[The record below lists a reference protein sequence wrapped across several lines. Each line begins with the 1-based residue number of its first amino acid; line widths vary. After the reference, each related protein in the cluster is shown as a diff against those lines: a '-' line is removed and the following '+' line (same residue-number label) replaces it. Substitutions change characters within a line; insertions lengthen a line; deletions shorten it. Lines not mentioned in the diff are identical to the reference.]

1 MENLL
6 DALRSSDLQI
16 RLQAIQALIQHP
28 DPLSR
33 DDLFTCL
40 KSESVDERRLA
51 LQALTSL
58 IESFADPAILEGLLK
73 MEPSFDNTMEVA
85 HALAK
90 FGDAGVMRL
99 QSELELVDPPRVL
112 QATWALAEMGKLGH
126 LALIETA
133 ANADNRLLQTIDDVL
148 AQIEDPDLEALC
160 LEWLETG
167 SHRQKFVAQRV
178 LGRRLIDPEWIER
191 TLLDED
197 MFTRVRGMN
206 AFRVISPPNAIP
218 IVTESIRTANGPLGY
233 LVRDIGKIALHSLNF
248 AELGWQEVVRRLFT
262 AEYPER
268 HGAVWSLSQK
278 GR

>member
-1 MENLL
+1 MEDLL

-33 DDLFTCL
+33 DASIHLP
-40 KSESVDERRLA
+40 EVRERRRAATRSASPHQPDRILGRPG
-51 LQALTSL
+51 
-58 IESFADPAILEGLLK
+58 DPRGIVENGA
-73 MEPSFDNTMEVA
+73 SFDNTMEVA

-99 QSELELVDPPRVL
+99 QSELELADPPRVL

-197 MFTRVRGMN
+197 MFT
-206 AFRVISPPNAIP
+206 ACA
-218 IVTESIRTANGPLGY
+218 A
-233 LVRDIGKIALHSLNF
+233 
-248 AELGWQEVVRRLFT
+248 
-262 AEYPER
+262 
-268 HGAVWSLSQK
+268 
-278 GR
+278 